1 MKHGD
6 KIKKEILHQG
16 CMIWAE
22 DVSKLSARAIGK
34 RMGGY
39 THSAIL
45 YHFGTFEKLKNAIA
59 EYAVETGFEAVIRQL
74 KAVDH
79 PALNLLKR
87 ATPR

>member
-34 RMGGY
+34 RMNGY
-39 THSAIL
+39 THSAVL

-59 EYAVETGFEAVIRQL
+59 QHAVETDFEAVVRQL
-74 KAVDH
+74 QAVDH
-79 PALNLLKR
+79 PALSLLKS

>member
-34 RMGGY
+34 RMNGY
-39 THSAIL
+39 THSAVL

-59 EYAVETGFEAVIRQL
+59 EYAVENEIEPVVRQL
-74 KAVDH
+74 KAIDH
-79 PALNLLKR
+79 PCLSLLKS

>member
-6 KIKKEILHQG
+6 KIKKEILQQG

-39 THSAIL
+39 THSAVL

-59 EYAVETGFEAVIRQL
+59 EHAVQSGFDPVIRQL
-74 KAVDH
+74 QAVDH
-79 PALNLLKR
+79 SALSLLKS